1 VCTYKKID
9 TNTTK
14 KGFNVALLIVII
26 LLITIITIISL
37 YCYKRM
43 LTRTLD
49 NTIEDAI
56 KEQAFK
62 KFGEYKALGEISIKP
77 SSEVKK

>member
-1 VCTYKKID
+1 M
-9 TNTTK
+9 
-14 KGFNVALLIVII
+14 AWLIAIVVII
-26 LLITIITIISL
+26 SIITIISI

-49 NTIEDAI
+49 MTLDDAI

-62 KFGEYKALGEISIKP
+62 KFGEYKSLSEIGVKP
-77 SSEVKK
+77 TK